1 MCNTAQRY
9 SDELGETEV
18 TFRTHSYS
26 RSRGDDWGRNR
37 STSEQVRT
45 KKLMTPDEVM
55 RFGVG
60 ECLYINPAY
69 NQWPIHYDQIPIPKR
84 DIQLKKECEGMWET
98 IRDRMIR
105 REHNRR
111 PDLDMEEQIRIR
123 LKEADR
129 LLPLPPD
136 EEEETAS
143 AGGNRRGK
151 SQSINLPDF

>member
-1 MCNTAQRY
+1 LLSSCSTRFWFNPGDVQTAQRY

-18 TFRTHSYS
+18 TFKTHSYS

-69 NQWPIHYDQIPIPKR
+69 NQWPIHYDQHPYSQGRHPYSRKNVR
-84 DIQLKKECEGMWET
+84 ACG
-98 IRDRMIR
+98 
-105 REHNRR
+105 R
-111 PDLDMEEQIRIR
+111 PFAI
-123 LKEADR
+123 A
-129 LLPLPPD
+129 
-136 EEEETAS
+136 
-143 AGGNRRGK
+143 
-151 SQSINLPDF
+151 

>member
-1 MCNTAQRY
+1 MVTP
-9 SDELGETEV
+9 LTVETMRSL
-18 TFRTHSYS
+18 TKNGHSLPE
-26 RSRGDDWGRNR
+26 W
-37 STSEQVRT
+37 
-45 KKLMTPDEVM
+45 KPMTPDEVM

-84 DIQLKKECEGMWET
+84 DIKLKKECEGMWET

-123 LKEADR
+123 LKEADQ
-129 LLPLPPD
+129 LLPLPSD
-136 EEEETAS
+136 EEEADGS
-143 AGGNRRGK
+143 NAGSSGK
-151 SQSINLPDF
+151 QTTGVINLPDGQEF

>member
-1 MCNTAQRY
+1 M
-9 SDELGETEV
+9 SWETEV

-69 NQWPIHYDQIPIPKR
+69 NQWPIHYDRIPIPKR

-129 LLPLPPD
+129 LLPLPSD
-136 EEEETAS
+136 EEEVDGNN
-143 AGGNRRGK
+143 AGSSGK
-151 SQSINLPDF
+151 QATGVINLPDGQEF